1 MKWTWVDNIL
11 GVVARHASC
20 RLNVI
25 YSLDNFVALPVSVA
39 FSFQPPVLLSMHF
52 SQPVTF
58 PAYSSIQLPSFG
70 VHLWL
75 SPFLPAQ
82 FPASFA
88 VSCISC
94 LLSPYLLII
103 LLFFFLGIKL
113 LQQCICVELFVIATF
128 TFRVLF
134 FIACIRV
141 NFQLFISIG
150 LNNMPSIQLRLAL
163 VVPCFLTQ
171 ADDN

>member
-11 GVVARHASC
+11 GVVAQHASC

-52 SQPVTF
+52 SRPLTF
-58 PAYSSIQLPSFG
+58 PASSSIQLPSFG
-70 VHLWL
+70 VHLW
-75 SPFLPAQ
+75 SAAFLPAQ

-103 LLFFFLGIKL
+103 IFFFFLGIKL
-113 LQQCICVELFVIATF
+113 LQQCICVELVLSFSWTRDIFVIATF
-128 TFRVLF
+128 TFWVLF
-134 FIACIRV
+134 VIACIRV
-141 NFQLFISIG
+141 KFQLFIS
-150 LNNMPSIQLRLAL
+150 MA
-163 VVPCFLTQ
+163 
-171 ADDN
+171 